1 METLIVLLIAAVAV
15 YIVYKVIKKPDVNGD
30 GKVDVQDVVAA
41 AKEVASEAK
50 AVEEKVVEKVKKA
63 RKPKAPKA

>member
-1 METLIVLLIAAVAV
+1 METLIVVLVAAVIL
-15 YIVYKVIKKPDVNGD
+15 YIVYKLVKKPDVNGD

-50 AVEEKVVEKVKKA
+50 AGGEKVVEKVKKA
-63 RKPKAPKA
+63 RKKKSA

>member
-1 METLIVLLIAAVAV
+1 MIMETLIVVLVAAVIL
-15 YIVYKVIKKPDVNGD
+15 YIVYKLVKKPDVNGD

-50 AVEEKVVEKVKKA
+50 AGGA
-63 RKPKAPKA
+63 

>member
-1 METLIVLLIAAVAV
+1 METVIVVLIAAVAAYV
-15 YIVYKVIKKPDVNGD
+15 VYKLVKKPDVNGD

-41 AKEVASEAK
+41 AKEVVSEAK

>member
-1 METLIVLLIAAVAV
+1 MMMDTLIAIVIGVVVV
-15 YIVYKVIKKPDVNGD
+15 YIIYKLVKKPDVNGD

-50 AVEEKVVEKVKKA
+50 AGGEKVVEKVKKA
-63 RKPKAPKA
+63 RKKKSA

>member
-1 METLIVLLIAAVAV
+1 METLIAIVIGVVVV
-15 YIVYKVIKKPDVNGD
+15 YIIYKLVKKPDVNDD

-50 AVEEKVVEKVKKA
+50 AGGEKVVEKVKKA
-63 RKPKAPKA
+63 RKKKSA

>member
-1 METLIVLLIAAVAV
+1 MMMDTLIAIVIGVVVV
-15 YIVYKVIKKPDVNGD
+15 YIIYKLVKKPDVNDD

-50 AVEEKVVEKVKKA
+50 AGGEKVVEKVKKA
-63 RKPKAPKA
+63 RKKKSA

>member
-1 METLIVLLIAAVAV
+1 METLIAIVVGVVVV
-15 YIVYKVIKKPDVNGD
+15 YIIYKLVKKPDVNGD

-50 AVEEKVVEKVKKA
+50 AGGEKVVEKVKKA
-63 RKPKAPKA
+63 RKKKSA

>member
-1 METLIVLLIAAVAV
+1 MDTLIAIVIGVVVV
-15 YIVYKVIKKPDVNGD
+15 YIIYKLVKKPDVNGD

-50 AVEEKVVEKVKKA
+50 AGGEKVVEKVKKA
-63 RKPKAPKA
+63 RKKKSA

>member
-1 METLIVLLIAAVAV
+1 METVIVVLIAAVAAYV
-15 YIVYKVIKKPDVNGD
+15 VYKLVKKPDVNGD

-41 AKEVASEAK
+41 AKEVVSEAK
-50 AVEEKVVEKVKKA
+50 AVEQKVAAKVKKA

>member
-1 METLIVLLIAAVAV
+1 METVILVLVAAVVV
-15 YIVYKVIKKPDVNGD
+15 YIVYKMVKKPDVNGD

-50 AVEEKVVEKVKKA
+50 AGGEKVVEKVKKA

>member
-1 METLIVLLIAAVAV
+1 MDTLIAIVIGVVVV
-15 YIVYKVIKKPDVNGD
+15 YIIYKLVKKPDVNDD

-50 AVEEKVVEKVKKA
+50 AGGEKVVEKVKKA
-63 RKPKAPKA
+63 RKKKSA

>member
-1 METLIVLLIAAVAV
+1 METLIAIVIGVVVV
-15 YIVYKVIKKPDVNGD
+15 YIIYKLVKKPDVNGD

-50 AVEEKVVEKVKKA
+50 AGGEKVVEKVKKA
-63 RKPKAPKA
+63 RKKKSA